1 MVSWLNTE
9 LLFENVCKGVSK
21 CAYPALHTA
30 MGFEMTTPLPFFDH
44 GERDQRVSEREQKS
58 RVKTVFCF
66 VFFKSWQSLAV
77 KERSCFV
84 LC

>member
-44 GERDQRVSEREQKS
+44 GERDQRVSEREQK
-58 RVKTVFCF
+58 RAELRQFFVCF
-66 VFFKSWQSLAV
+66 FLNPGSL
-77 KERSCFV
+77 
-84 LC
+84 